1 MTRAVE
7 LEQIDGPLMKAH
19 RWSVASPFRIGR
31 AEGND
36 LELLD
41 PGISRHHASIER
53 DDQGW
58 FVRDCGTLLGILVN
72 ELALQSSTTA
82 MLRDGDVL
90 GIGAWRFRFNS
101 HAVAPEIPREAQSE
115 TRISL
120 VRSGGNLAE
129 QRLELLLRYAGDIA
143 AAENE
148 SMLAEIMAE
157 HALLGSGYARAT
169 VLWCRGDQ
177 LIVSCQRPQ
186 VSASTLQ
193 AWEYH
198 DSLVESARSGDIA
211 RIEAEPS
218 NDDCVANVEK
228 DVRRALCAPLMLDR
242 RAQAFLYLDSDRPGA
257 RRHSDAPTF
266 CHAVAR
272 LAALALANLHRL
284 ESERE
289 HAAFAADLDRAREVQ
304 QRLLPPPAG
313 RMAACDYAV
322 HLHPGRVV
330 AGDVADVFEIEGERV
345 VVVLGDVSG
354 AGLGAGL
361 VMASVQSFLRA
372 AFARDIDPAQVATLL
387 NRHLCLQSSGGRF
400 VTLWLGVFESDGIRC
415 RFVDAGHGH
424 ALRIRAGSIELVP
437 VEGAIPLGIDVDAN
451 FSAEFLELS
460 RGEILLLYSDGI
472 IEQRDAQGAE
482 FSSDG
487 LRASIAQASSPE
499 EVIRLAWQALQ
510 NHTEGAAP
518 DDDAT
523 LLAISGSGER
533 RGFRVICE

>member
-1 MTRAVE
+1 MR
-7 LEQIDGPLMKAH
+7 DH

-31 AEGND
+31 ADGND
-36 LELLD
+36 LELAD
-41 PGISRHHASIER
+41 PAISRRHASIEL

-58 FVRDCGTLLGILVN
+58 FVRDCGTRLGVLVN
-72 ELALQSSTTA
+72 ELALESAATS
-82 MLRDGDVL
+82 MLREGDIL
-90 GIGAWRFRFNS
+90 SIGAWRFRVNAF
-101 HAVAPEIPREAQSE
+101 APGPDSRGDATAE

-120 VRSGGNLAE
+120 IRSVGNLAE

-169 VLWCRGDQ
+169 VLWCKGDQ
-177 LIVSCQRPQ
+177 MMVSCQRPQ
-186 VSASTLQ
+186 VSESALH
-193 AWEYH
+193 AWEY
-198 DSLVESARSGDIA
+198 DESLVESARGGDMS
-211 RIEAEPS
+211 RIEAEPLDRDS
-218 NDDCVANVEK
+218 AVNPGKEM
-228 DVRRALCAPLMLDR
+228 RRALCAPLMLDG
-242 RAQAFLYLDSDRPGA
+242 RAQAFLYLDANRPGT
-257 RRHSDAPTF
+257 RRHADAPTF

-313 RMAACDYAV
+313 SMAACNYAL

-330 AGDVADVFEIEGERV
+330 AGDVADVFEIAGERV

-372 AFARDIDPAQVATLL
+372 AFARDTDPAEVVTLL
-387 NRHLCLQSSGGRF
+387 NRHLCQQSSGGRF
-400 VTLWLGVFESDGIRC
+400 VTLWLGVFESDGIHC

-424 ALRIRAGSIELVP
+424 ALRIRPGSIEVIP
-437 VEGAIPLGIDVDAN
+437 VEGAIPLGIDVEAK
-451 FSAEFLELS
+451 FSAETLELA

-472 IEQRDAQGAE
+472 IEQRDAQGCE
-482 FSSDG
+482 FSIDG
-487 LRASIAQASSPE
+487 LKAAIARARSPKDA
-499 EVIRLAWQALQ
+499 ITSAWRTLQ
-510 NHTEGAAP
+510 IHTADAAP

-523 LLAISGSGER
+523 LLAICGSG
-533 RGFRVICE
+533 